1 MVSPPG
7 LIILAFSFISFYGPN
22 IKVSPDKLSDQ
33 IKTFLS
39 DDDCVYMTTVGTKF
53 RAMQIRKSC
62 R

>member
-1 MVSPPG
+1 MVIPPG

-22 IKVSPDKLSDQ
+22 IKLSPDKLSDQ
-33 IKTFLS
+33 IKTFLI
-39 DDDCVYMTTVGTKF
+39 DNDCVYMTTADTKF